1 MSDEMGMMYR
11 YCRPRCKLKL
21 RRLWGHGKRDLGAA
35 FHPPPLQQRYNP
47 IKMPASQIASPL
59 PIPPQRRNLRLMT
72 GQDLYA
78 SLNASLASTT
88 HRPVTP
94 VHMIQE
100 NDYSVPAPPPP
111 SPVSF
116 AAEHWQSSIRR

>member
-1 MSDEMGMMYR
+1 MQSINYLT
-11 YCRPRCKLKL
+11 CLL
-21 RRLWGHGKRDLGAA
+21 I
-35 FHPPPLQQRYNP
+35 QRGQ
-47 IKMPASQIASPL
+47 IQIASPL
-59 PIPPQRRNLRLMT
+59 PISPQRRNLRLMT
-72 GQDLYA
+72 GQDLYT
-78 SLNASLASTT
+78 SLNATLASTT

-116 AAEHWQSSIRR
+116 ATDHWQSSIRR

>member
-1 MSDEMGMMYR
+1 
-11 YCRPRCKLKL
+11 
-21 RRLWGHGKRDLGAA
+21 
-35 FHPPPLQQRYNP
+35 
-47 IKMPASQIASPL
+47 MPASQIASPL
-59 PIPPQRRNLRLMT
+59 PVPPSRRNLRLMT

-78 SLNASLASTT
+78 SLNATLTSTT
-88 HRPVTP
+88 HRPATP

-100 NDYSVPAPPPP
+100 QDYSVPAPPPP

>member
-1 MSDEMGMMYR
+1 
-11 YCRPRCKLKL
+11 
-21 RRLWGHGKRDLGAA
+21 
-35 FHPPPLQQRYNP
+35 
-47 IKMPASQIASPL
+47 MPASQIASPM

-72 GQDLYA
+72 GHDLYT
-78 SLNASLASTT
+78 SLNATLASTT

-94 VHMIQE
+94 VRMIRE